1 MAAVTDPIA
10 DLLNRIRNGQ
20 KARFDKVDI
29 PASRMKTSIA
39 RILKEEGY
47 IKNFK
52 LIRDNKQGILRVHL
66 KYDEN
71 REGSIAG
78 VKRVSKPGCRD
89 YEWHGSCYTVHFQG
103 SDDRSPGPQRG
114 CRRRIAL
121 LRLVG
126 KACKIGRIHR
136 ESITTA
142 EWVLD
147 TQE

>member
-10 DLLNRIRNGQ
+10 DLLNRVRNGQ

-29 PASRMKTSIA
+29 PASQMKTSIA

-52 LIRDNKQGILRVHL
+52 LIRDNKQGILRVQL

-78 VKRVSKPGCRD
+78 VKRVSKPGCRVYVGHND
-89 YEWHGSCYTVHFQG
+89 IPRIMNGMGVAILSTSKG
-103 SDDRSPGPQRG
+103 LMTDRQARKEVVGG
-114 CRRRIAL
+114 EL
-121 LRLVG
+121 LCSV
-126 KACKIGRIHR
+126 
-136 ESITTA
+136 
-142 EWVLD
+142 W
-147 TQE
+147 

>member
-29 PASRMKTSIA
+29 PASQMKTSIA

-52 LIRDNKQGILRVHL
+52 LIRDSKQGILRVQL

-78 VKRVSKPGCRD
+78 VKRVSKPGCRVYVAHD
-89 YEWHGSCYTVHFQG
+89 NIPRIMNGMGVAILSTSKG
-103 SDDRSPGPQRG
+103 LMTDRQARKEVVGG
-114 CRRRIAL
+114 EL
-121 LRLVG
+121 LCSV
-126 KACKIGRIHR
+126 
-136 ESITTA
+136 
-142 EWVLD
+142 W
-147 TQE
+147 